1 MSANTSNNETKY
13 EVLYIVTQYGC
24 NSTPSEMWP
33 PETDVFTDYEKA
45 YKRFLGVSPC
55 LNDEDNRAERTV
67 HTEDIHNV
75 KIEGYTEGYTEG
87 YRLIES
93 RVQVPGYYDGDGTCA
108 KRPEGAVIA
117 RLVKKRE
124 QKMNN
129 SSETPIHSTA
139 ISASSISETGFS
151 EAKKSPSTP
160 LSSSASSPFSVS
172 FNII

>member
-45 YKRFLGVSPC
+45 YKRFLGVSPD
-55 LNDEDNRAERTV
+55 LDDEDNRAERTV
-67 HTEDIHNV
+67 HTIDIGNE
-75 KIEGYTEGYTEG
+75 KIVEGYT
-87 YRLIES
+87 LIES
-93 RVQVPGYYDGDGTCA
+93 RVQVPGYYDGDGSCA

-124 QKMNN
+124 QKWNN
-129 SSETPIHSTA
+129 SSETQINSTA
-139 ISASSISETGFS
+139 NSASSVSETGFS
-151 EAKKSPSTP
+151 EAKKSTKPPSTP
-160 LSSSASSPFSVS
+160 LSSSPFSVS
-172 FNII
+172 FNIV

>member
-1 MSANTSNNETKY
+1 MSVANTTTNNETNY
-13 EVLYIVTQYGC
+13 EVLYVVTHYGC

-45 YKRFLGVSPC
+45 YKKFLRISPC
-55 LNDEDNRAERTV
+55 LKDEDNRAERTV

-75 KIEGYTEGYTEG
+75 KKEGYTEGYTEG

-129 SSETPIHSTA
+129 SCETPINSTA
-139 ISASSISETGFS
+139 KSASSIRAASSISEKYRIGC
-151 EAKKSPSTP
+151 
-160 LSSSASSPFSVS
+160 
-172 FNII
+172 